1 MLSKITP
8 VLWFDGDA
16 EEAAEFYTTMLPDSR
31 IDRVWRS
38 PSETPSGP
46 ADMVLTVD
54 FTLAGQHFQGL
65 NGGPDFKFNESV
77 SFMVETED
85 QAETDR
91 LWDALI
97 SNGGEESV
105 CGWLRDRWGLSW
117 QIIPRRL
124 NELIADS
131 DPQRAKRAFDAM
143 LGMVKIDI
151 AELDRAADAVEV
163 GAR

>member
-1 MLSKITP
+1 MSKIKT

-16 EEAAEFYTTMLPDSR
+16 QEAAEFYTSLLPDSHV
-31 IDRVWRS
+31 DRVMES
-38 PSETPSGP
+38 PSDTPSGP
-46 ADMVLTVD
+46 AGGVLTVD
-54 FTLAGQHFQGL
+54 FTLAGQPFQGL

-91 LWDALI
+91 LWAALT

-105 CGWLRDRWGLSW
+105 CGWLKDRWGLSW

-124 NELIADS
+124 NELIV
-131 DPQRAKRAFDAM
+131 DPDPERAKRAFDAM
-143 LGMVKIDI
+143 LNMVKIDI
-151 AELDRAADAVEV
+151 AELDRAADSVAVRA
-163 GAR
+163 G

>member
-1 MLSKITP
+1 MSKIKT

-16 EEAAEFYTTMLPDSR
+16 QEAAEFYTSLLPESHV
-31 IDRVWRS
+31 DRVMES
-38 PSETPSGP
+38 PTDTPSGP
-46 ADMVLTVD
+46 VGGVLTVD
-54 FTLAGQHFQGL
+54 FTLAGQPFQAL

-91 LWDALI
+91 LWNALT

-105 CGWLRDRWGLSW
+105 CGWLKDRWGLSW

-124 NELIADS
+124 NELIV
-131 DPQRAKRAFDAM
+131 DPDPERAKRAFDAM
-143 LGMVKIDI
+143 LKMIKIDI
-151 AELDRAADAVEV
+151 AELDRAADSVEV
-163 GAR
+163 RAG